1 MIFFLLKLEVIFSVP
16 FVIILCK
23 LFLLLYLLILV
34 IQKTANS
41 EAILT
46 VAI

>member
-34 IQKTANS
+34 IQKTENS